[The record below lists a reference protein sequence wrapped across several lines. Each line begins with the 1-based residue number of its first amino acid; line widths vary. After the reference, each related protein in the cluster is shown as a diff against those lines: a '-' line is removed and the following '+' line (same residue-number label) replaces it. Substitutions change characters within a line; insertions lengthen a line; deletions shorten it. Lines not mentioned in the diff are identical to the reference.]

1 MSIFNEQLI
10 EIFNVQICSY
20 NDVLLF
26 LKKHNIRINIY
37 DCNYVLYIAFEL
49 NDDNFIINKFRF
61 DYEKDIECLIE
72 YSRVIF
78 ENKEYLIEF
87 FKDFKS
93 NADPILISNAKL
105 SKIKSTIN
113 NIKLSSKVDDNSINY
128 ELIDTFL
135 KNYAYKINTFNNI
148 QFTYVN
154 INKLLRAIG
163 IRLSFVDL
171 MSKDSI
177 PLSICKYLTYNDALR
192 KRMNQLQVKTLKSI

>member
-10 EIFNVQICSY
+10 EIFNIQICSY

-37 DCNYVLYIAFEL
+37 DCNYVLYICFEL
-49 NDDNFIINKFRF
+49 NEDNFIINKFKF

-72 YSRVIF
+72 YGRVIF
-78 ENKEYLIEF
+78 ENKEYLLEF
-87 FKDFKS
+87 FKDFKN

-135 KNYAYKINTFNNI
+135 KNYTFNNI

-154 INKLLRAIG
+154 INELLPLRSIG
-163 IRLSFVDL
+163 IRLPFVDL
-171 MSKDSI
+171 MSKDSV